1 MLFQEVPN
9 DESTFATD
17 GSAPLFRFGV
27 GNMKLPVRRP
37 PGATIMLDNRLRM
50 GIIAVLLLTNSVPI
64 FGRSASSRSN
74 YLVSITVLNL
84 AMMVVLALVQRHTI
98 FLRPITTP
106 SSESTDCYF
115 DASID
120 ETTPF
125 TYKNDL
131 NESYLV
137 DTPETGSSL
146 FDKVMVSWPTE
157 LFCRGAATGLENK
170 DMYRLTRKYAPI
182 PNWKRYLRFRN
193 SNRTMFVAMLL
204 TFIPEAILKCV
215 YTVSV
220 SILSYASPFFL
231 QHILRYIEN
240 ADNAEYT
247 GTLRNAYLY
256 VFGLLFF
263 TMLNSVLSRQ
273 DAWISASVEMKI
285 TSILGGELSVKTLR
299 RRGKGSWDKPKTDEK
314 DASAKTS
321 QSSSDEGRIVN
332 LIGSDSAIVSSILY
346 HVNDVFD
353 LPISLGLGLFYI
365 YKLLGFSALI
375 GLCMAFLYIPLSKII
390 YDRVREAMKAQRLMS
405 DKRIS
410 MITEVLQGIKAV
422 KLFGWESRFMKN
434 IAEQHDKQLK
444 YSWVIFAWTVVLN
457 VAADLMPVFV
467 LVLILYMYTIVF
479 GNKLTAEIAFT
490 SLSVFNMVYQE
501 LVRIKVYFTSF
512 AYLFV
517 SIDRINTY
525 LGSSHIQDLEERVAS
540 NTENMLG
547 FECAD
552 LEWMSP
558 EEKNNDNAESN
569 TASSG
574 ANNTTTR
581 VNSPATEQTPLISG
595 ESSSTP
601 VSLTANVSSTSLA
614 KLDDVSP
621 FSLKGIDVQFPLGG
635 FSIVAGPT
643 GSGKSSL
650 LSALIGEM
658 TLTRGSIMVPTL
670 DSKIAS
676 AGESKYKDIVDIA
689 NEGLALHDIAYVA
702 QEPWL
707 RNATI
712 RENILF
718 GETYEKERYEEVL
731 RVCALK
737 PDLRILPAG
746 DETEIGERGVTL
758 SGGQKQRLT
767 LARAVYSRHRIL
779 LIDDCLSA
787 VDAHT
792 GRHILME
799 CLLSRTKLM
808 QGRTRVLIT
817 HHVPMCLPYA
827 DFMVMLS
834 NGRVVLKGD
843 PQELKIQGV
852 LTSVLKE
859 PDNNI
864 ESADKVKAPADQA
877 DDKDKEKDIDNIDE
891 TAGKSVEKDMEQT
904 VNDIKSED
912 EYTKER
918 LQKMTEQQNVDS
930 NADLTVLQGTLV
942 KGEEREK
949 GQVKFEVWK
958 MFMDMCGGS
967 GYWVLLVC
975 AMIVSQLFSTMKT
988 YAIRLWVSSNDGNG
1002 PDDVASSL
1010 YFSTTM
1016 DGATDKMMHLSG
1028 ISTDQAM
1035 PIKNSPAYWLSIY
1048 MLVSALGA
1056 FWGIIQKYYVCYGG
1070 IRVERDIHKKLLQTI
1085 MHATPRFF
1093 DSTPVGRI
1101 VSRFSGDMDSIS
1113 RGSISNLMS
1122 WFSGF
1127 VSLAT
1132 TIVIIMSVI
1141 PMFTFPAVVI
1151 VAIYAA
1157 IAYYFLPTMREIKR
1171 LRSNS
1176 RSPVVSIFSEM
1187 VHGVAVIRTFGVKR
1201 HFIKEVLNR
1210 INNNNRLRYMNLL
1223 GNQWMSLR
1231 ISATSAAVT
1240 FICVLFI
1247 LFNVNWIDA
1256 GLAGFVLT
1264 YATSFSSETAW
1275 VIHGYVFNEQ
1285 NMNAVERVMQYLK
1298 IDQEAASESTPENKP
1313 SALWPKTGNVEI
1325 ENLVAEYVPGVP
1337 VLHGISLSVRHGE
1350 KIGIVGRTGAGK
1362 STMSLALLRFIEA
1375 NEGRIMLDGVDISKI
1390 GLEDLRRN
1398 ITIIPQDP
1406 VLFNG
1411 TVRYNI
1417 DPFEEYSDELIWD
1430 ALRRTRLTH
1439 EQSSQA
1445 TSASASIMENANTHG
1460 ELALERMTGIF
1471 GSLDDEIKQN
1481 GQSLSLGQ
1489 RQLVAMARAL
1499 VRRSKLIVMDEATA
1513 SVDFDTDERLQRTIR
1528 GYEFAN
1534 STLFCIAHRLRTI
1547 IDYDRVLVLDKGK
1560 VAEFDT
1566 PKNLLQK
1573 KNGVFRS
1580 MCEKTS
1586 EYEYLASITDR

>member
-1 MLFQEVPN
+1 
-9 DESTFATD
+9 
-17 GSAPLFRFGV
+17 
-27 GNMKLPVRRP
+27 MKLSVRRP

-50 GIIAVLLLTNSVPI
+50 GTIAVLLLTNSVPI

-157 LFCRGAATGLENK
+157 LFRRGAASGLENK
-170 DMYRLTRKYAPI
+170 DIYRLTRQYAPI
-182 PNWKRYLRFRN
+182 PNWKRYLRFRK
-193 SNRTMFVAMLL
+193 SNRSMFVAILL
-204 TFIPEAILKCV
+204 TFIPETTLKCT
-215 YTVSV
+215 YTVAIT
-220 SILSYASPFFL
+220 ILNYASPFFL

-240 ADNAEYT
+240 TDNAEYT

-256 VFGLLFF
+256 AFGLLFF
-263 TMLNSVLSRQ
+263 TILDSVLSRQ
-273 DAWISASVEMKI
+273 DAWISASVSMKI

-314 DASAKTS
+314 DASAKAL

-332 LIGSDSAIVSSILY
+332 LMGPDSARVSAILY
-346 HVNDVFD
+346 YVEDVFD
-353 LPISLGLGLFYI
+353 LPISIGFGIFYI
-365 YKLLGFSALI
+365 YKLLGVSALI
-375 GLCMAFLYIPLSKII
+375 GLCVVVLYIPLSRLIFS
-390 YDRVREAMKAQRLMS
+390 RVREARKAQRNMS

-434 IAEQHDKQLK
+434 IAEQHDQQLK
-444 YSWVIFAWTVVLN
+444 YSWVIFAWRAVVN
-457 VAADLMPVFV
+457 VVSELMPVFV

-490 SLSVFNMVYQE
+490 SLSVFRTVYYAIIRVQY
-501 LVRIKVYFTSF
+501 YFTNF
-512 AYLFV
+512 TDIFV

-525 LGSSHIQDLEERVAS
+525 LGSSHIQDLEKRVAS

-552 LEWMSP
+552 LEWISP
-558 EEKNNDNAESN
+558 EEKNDDNAKSN
-569 TASSG
+569 TASG
-574 ANNTTTR
+574 GTNTTTTTR
-581 VNSPATEQTPLISG
+581 VNSPATEQTPLLSG

-601 VSLTANVSSTSLA
+601 VSLTANVSSASLA
-614 KLDDVSP
+614 KLDDVPP

-746 DETEIGERGVTL
+746 DETEIGERGVTI

-859 PDNNI
+859 LDNNI
-864 ESADKVKAPADQA
+864 ESVDKDNEPADQT
-877 DDKDKEKDIDNIDE
+877 DDKYKDKDVGSVDE
-891 TAGKSVEKDMEQT
+891 TAGKAVEKDMVQA
-904 VNDIKSED
+904 VNDTKSEE

-918 LQKMTEQQNVDS
+918 LQKMAEQQDVDP
-930 NADLTVLQGTLV
+930 NADLSVLQGILV
-942 KGEEREK
+942 KNEEREK
-949 GQVKFEVWK
+949 GRVKFEVWK
-958 MFMDMCGGS
+958 TFMDVCGGN
-967 GYWVLLVC
+967 GYWALLMCV
-975 AMIVSQLFSTMKT
+975 MVVSQLFSTMKN
-988 YAIRLWVSSNDGNG
+988 YAIRLWVSSNDGNS
-1002 PDDVASSL
+1002 PDNVALSL

-1028 ISTDQAM
+1028 ISTDQVM

-1048 MLVSALGA
+1048 MLVSTLGA
-1056 FWGIIQKYYVCYGG
+1056 FWGIIQTYYVCYGG
-1070 IRVERDIHKKLLQTI
+1070 IRAERDIHKKLLQTV

-1101 VSRFSGDMDSIS
+1101 VSRFSGDMDSMDQ
-1113 RGSISNLMS
+1113 GSISMLMNWLTS
-1122 WFSGF
+1122 F

-1141 PMFTFPAVVI
+1141 PIFAFPAVVI

-1157 IAYYFLPTMREIKR
+1157 IAYYFLATMREIKR
-1171 LRSNS
+1171 LQANS
-1176 RSPVVSIFSEM
+1176 RSPVVSIFGEM

-1210 INNNNRLRYMNLL
+1210 ISNNNRLSYMNLL
-1223 GNQWMSLR
+1223 GRQWIGLR
-1231 ISATSAAVT
+1231 ISITSAVVA
-1240 FICVLFI
+1240 FICVVFI
-1247 LFNVNWIDA
+1247 LFNANWIDA

-1264 YATSFSSETAW
+1264 YATSFSSETSW
-1275 VIHGYVFNEQ
+1275 VIRGYIFNEQ

-1298 IDQEAASESTPENKP
+1298 IDQEKASESAPENKP

-1350 KIGIVGRTGAGK
+1350 KIGVVGRTGAGK

-1375 NEGRIMLDGVDISKI
+1375 SEGRIMLDGVDISKI
-1390 GLEDLRRN
+1390 GLEDLRQN

-1417 DPFEEYSDELIWD
+1417 DPFEEYPDELIWD
-1430 ALRRTRLTH
+1430 ALRRTHLTR
-1439 EQSSQA
+1439 EQSSQ
-1445 TSASASIMENANTHG
+1445 TPSASASIMESVNTDDG
-1460 ELALERMTGIF
+1460 LALERMTGIF
-1471 GSLDDEIKQN
+1471 SSLDDEIKQN

-1489 RQLVAMARAL
+1489 RQLVSMARAL
-1499 VRRSKLIVMDEATA
+1499 VRRSKLIIMDEATA

-1573 KNGVFRS
+1573 KDGVFRS
-1580 MCEKTS
+1580 MCEKTG
-1586 EYEYLASITDR
+1586 EYEYLASITNR